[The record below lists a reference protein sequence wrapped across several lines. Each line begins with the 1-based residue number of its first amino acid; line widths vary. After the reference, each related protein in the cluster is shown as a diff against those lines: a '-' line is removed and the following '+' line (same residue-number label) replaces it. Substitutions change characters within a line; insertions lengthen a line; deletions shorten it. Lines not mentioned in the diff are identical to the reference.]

1 MLINKGINS
10 WVAILIYLTLK
21 IAGQVISGKF
31 SGNFK
36 HIFGQF

>member
-21 IAGQVISGKF
+21 IAGQVIFGQF
-31 SGNFK
+31 SGNFR
-36 HIFGQF
+36 HFFGQF